1 MDKMLTHNMC
11 SLKSEVLGERGAISP
26 YQLLHDLVKCCYLV
40 LEEGWNLAY
49 PVNGLQWFT
58 GLVLEEGWNL
68 IYPVNGFM
76 DSNLPCLWQTVN
88 QNWICFTSCFMVSS
102 LPCAWQPVSWNQICY
117 VSYPVS
123 WSLVYLVHGNLLAET
138 RSVSYPVNHKYMVL

>member
-1 MDKMLTHNMC
+1 MDKILTHNMC

-76 DSNLPCLWQTVN
+76 DSNLPCLWQTKTGSV
-88 QNWICFTSCFMVSS
+88 
-102 LPCAWQPVSWNQICY
+102 LH
-117 VSYPVS
+117 PVS
-123 WSLVYLVHGNLLAET
+123 WSLVYPVHGNLLAET
-138 RSVSYPVNHKYMVL
+138 RSVMLAILFHGL